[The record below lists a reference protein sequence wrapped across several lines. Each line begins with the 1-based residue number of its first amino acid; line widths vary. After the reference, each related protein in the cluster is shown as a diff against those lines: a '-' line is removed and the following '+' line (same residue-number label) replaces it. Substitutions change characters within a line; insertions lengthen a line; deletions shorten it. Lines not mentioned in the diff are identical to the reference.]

1 MSEEAARIS
10 ALAALPQIE
19 DCCDHP
25 KSVAR
30 SRPLRPAIY
39 PLHSIITTSSSNTS
53 PTHSPCMS
61 RRSSSAGSNVSSK
74 SVRFPDEISTF
85 RFTHSREQYDRSP
98 IIPSCEDLEIP
109 SCKAVDSGSWRTCLQ
124 KKAREAALANQP
136 PPFISTVWSGDLN
149 HPTPISPSSA
159 VCPSLVHE
167 DWSSSSESEEHLSPT
182 NLTPPPQHDSYL
194 PLSSELLC
202 KSLLSTSE
210 KTFSWDSFRS
220 ATDSYDDDAE
230 EDDDAEGDTI
240 CRKRDR
246 LSEGD
251 SDEEDEDRPARI
263 CSLGGKISRTELYS
277 EVDCLGGF

>member
-1 MSEEAARIS
+1 MSEEVARIE
-10 ALAALPQIE
+10 ALAALPALE
-19 DCCDHP
+19 ECCDHP

-39 PLHSIITTSSSNTS
+39 PLHSIITSSNTS

-74 SVRFPDEISTF
+74 SVRFPDEIATF
-85 RFTHSREQYDRSP
+85 RYTHSREQYDRSP
-98 IIPSCEDLEIP
+98 IIPSCADLEIP
-109 SCKAVDSGSWRTCLQ
+109 SCKAANSGGWRTCLQ

-136 PPFISTVWSGDLN
+136 PPFISSVWSGDLN
-149 HPTPISPSSA
+149 HPTPISPSS
-159 VCPSLVHE
+159 VLCPSLVHE
-167 DWSSSSESEEHLSPT
+167 DWSSSSESEEHFSPT
-182 NLTPPPQHDSYL
+182 TFTPPPQHDNYQ
-194 PLSSELLC
+194 PLSSELLT
-202 KSLLSTSE
+202 KSLLSTTE
-210 KTFSWDSFRS
+210 KTFSWDNFRT

-230 EDDDAEGDTI
+230 DDDAEVDTI

-246 LSEGD
+246 QSDAE
-251 SDEEDEDRPARI
+251 SDEDDEDRPARI